1 MTRRF
6 SAQQLSYL
14 RNKVAIDR
22 VIKTFLCLPTCS
34 RTGKLSFA
42 CPVCHGFNTS
52 INAQHNLAR
61 CFDCRQNFNPIEL
74 VMHQLK
80 ISFVDSVKWLQQ
92 NNRKPVAEEHTAT
105 HPRNAARPVAIGD
118 ILSEMLPARPAENT
132 ANLSLEIITQ
142 RIWKLEQSVKQLYRL
157 LEKLQTSV
165 YQR

>member
-14 RNKVAIDR
+14 RNKVPIDQL
-22 VIKTFLCLPTCS
+22 IKSFLSLPT
-34 RTGKLSFA
+34 RNRNAKLSFA

-52 INAQHNLAR
+52 INAKHNLAR
-61 CFDCRQNFNPIEL
+61 CFDCRQNFNPIEM

-92 NNRKPVAEEHTAT
+92 DKHKTLGEATAT
-105 HPRNAARPVAIGD
+105 HAGHAARPVSIGD
-118 ILSEMLPARPAENT
+118 ILSDMLPALPAEKT
-132 ANLSLEIITQ
+132 ANPSLENITQ
-142 RIWKLEQSVKQLYRL
+142 RICKLEQRVNQLSRL